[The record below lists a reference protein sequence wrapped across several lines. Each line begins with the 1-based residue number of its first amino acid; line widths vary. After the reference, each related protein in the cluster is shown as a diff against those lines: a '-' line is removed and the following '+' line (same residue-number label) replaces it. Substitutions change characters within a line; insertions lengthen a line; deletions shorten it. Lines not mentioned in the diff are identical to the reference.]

1 VQLKSREVADVRLLV
16 DDAEVFIGQGS
27 GHGEGKAILFVHG
40 AGMDHTVWTL
50 PARYFARHGYRVIA
64 PDLPAHGRSAG
75 TALTLIDA
83 MAAWGWRLLDGLGV
97 VDAVLFG
104 HSMGS
109 LVVSTMANQNP
120 DRVLALGLLGA
131 SQPMRVSDPL
141 LRAAGDHH
149 PAAFDMANAW
159 SHSARGRLGGNP
171 VPGIWLLTS
180 GRRLLDRN
188 EPGVYA
194 ADLNACNV
202 YEPPLADLTFTAPVL
217 VLAGESDQM
226 TSLKAGLAVASRYAD
241 CVVERLPGSG
251 HSMLGEAPN
260 EVLDAMVGLVK
271 RVGTVTA

>member
-1 VQLKSREVADVRLLV
+1 MRLSV
-16 DDAEVFIGQGS
+16 DGAEVFVGQGS
-27 GHGEGKAILFVHG
+27 GHGNGPAILFLHG

-50 PARYFARHGYRVIA
+50 PARHFARHGYRVIA

-75 TALTLIDA
+75 TALTSIDA
-83 MAAWGWRLLDGLGV
+83 MASWAWHLLDAMGV
-97 VDAVLFG
+97 GEAVLFG

-109 LVVSTMANQNP
+109 LVVSRMASEWP

-141 LRAAGDHH
+141 RNAAGDDH

-171 VPGIWLLTS
+171 VPGIWLLAA

-188 EPGVYA
+188 VSGVYA
-194 ADLNACNV
+194 ADLNACNAF
-202 YEPPLADLTFTAPVL
+202 EPPVADSALAAPVL

-226 TSLKAGLAVASRYAD
+226 TPLKAGLAVAGRYAD
-241 CVVERLPGSG
+241 CVVQRLPGSG
-251 HSMLGEAPN
+251 HSMLGEKPN
-260 EVLDAMVGLVK
+260 EVLDAMVALT
-271 RVGTVTA
+271 RRIRTTTA

>member
-1 VQLKSREVADVRLLV
+1 MRLLV
-16 DDAEVFIGQGS
+16 DGAEVFVGQGG
-27 GHGEGKAILFVHG
+27 GHGDGRAILFLHG

-75 TALTLIDA
+75 MALTSIEA
-83 MAAWGWRLLDGLGV
+83 MANWGWRLLDAMGV
-97 VDAVLFG
+97 GETVLFG

-109 LVVSTMANQNP
+109 LVVSEMANQHP
-120 DRVLALGLLGA
+120 ERVLALGLLGA

-141 LRAAGDHH
+141 LTAAGDDH
-149 PAAFDMANAW
+149 PAAFDMANTW

-171 VPGIWLLTS
+171 VPGVWLLAS

-188 EPGVYA
+188 GPGVYA
-194 ADLNACNV
+194 AGLNACNV
-202 YEPPLADLTFTAPVL
+202 FEPPVADSAFTAPVL

-226 TSLKAGLAVASRYAD
+226 TPLKAGLAVASRYPD

-251 HSMLGEAPN
+251 HSMLGEKPN
-260 EVLDAMVGLVK
+260 EVLDAMISLIN
-271 RVGTVTA
+271 RVRAATA

>member
-1 VQLKSREVADVRLLV
+1 MRLLV
-16 DDAEVFIGQGS
+16 DGEEVFVGQGS
-27 GHGEGKAILFVHG
+27 GHGDGNAIVLLHG

-75 TALTLIDA
+75 DALTSIEA
-83 MAAWGWRLLDGLGV
+83 MAAWGWRLLDAMGV
-97 VDAVLFG
+97 VDTVLFG

-109 LVVSTMANQNP
+109 LVAGVMANQHP
-120 DRVLALGLLGA
+120 ERVLALGLLGA
-131 SQPMRVSDPL
+131 SSPMRVSEPL
-141 LRAAGDHH
+141 LSAAGDNH
-149 PAAFDMANAW
+149 PAAFDMANTW

-194 ADLNACNV
+194 ADLNACNAC
-202 YEPPLADLTFTAPVL
+202 EPPPADATFTAPVL

-226 TSLKAGLAVASRYAD
+226 TPLKAGLAVAGRYAD
-241 CVVERLPGSG
+241 CVVKRLPGSG

-260 EVLDAMVGLVK
+260 EVLEAMAGLVK
-271 RVGTVTA
+271 RVGAVTAADQARS